1 MPHHSQPPPHPPGQP
16 PRPAAPPHR
25 ETPPPHRPAPPPY
38 RPASPPYPG
47 DYLMPWQSS
56 PPPPPPR
63 PSAPRPGSAPAP
75 GHHSDLRR
83 LRTAYRL
90 LRRVSTLTALGYFT
104 LFLLLSGYAPA
115 LMTRSVGDGGLTI
128 GLLLGLCQLPVTLAA
143 VALYEWT
150 ARRTVD
156 PLGAGLRDRAGRLCH
171 DTTRTPAHNRRTGAG
186 R

>member
-1 MPHHSQPPPHPPGQP
+1 MPHDSQPPPHPPRQS
-16 PRPAAPPHR
+16 PH
-25 ETPPPHRPAPPPY
+25 PHRPSAP
-38 RPASPPYPG
+38 RHQPAPPPYPG

-56 PPPPPPR
+56 PPPPPPH
-63 PSAPRPGSAPAP
+63 PPAPARGPAPAP

-115 LMTRSVGDGGLTI
+115 LMTRPVGDGGLTT
-128 GLLLGLCQLPVTLAA
+128 GLLLGLCQLPVALAA
-143 VALYEWT
+143 IAVYEWT

-156 PLGAGLRDRAGRLCH
+156 PLSAGLRDRARRDGPP
-171 DTTRTPAHNRRTGAG
+171 PADRRKGAG